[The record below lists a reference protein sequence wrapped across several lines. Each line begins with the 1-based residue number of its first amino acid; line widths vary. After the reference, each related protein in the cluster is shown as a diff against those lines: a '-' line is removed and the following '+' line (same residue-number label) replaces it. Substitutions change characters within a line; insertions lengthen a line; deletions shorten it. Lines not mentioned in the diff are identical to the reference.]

1 MIALTAIQNDP
12 KKVEKK
18 KKNGIQFVYS
28 FKALKQTSCTP

>member
-18 KKNGIQFVYS
+18 KKLNPICLFIQG
-28 FKALKQTSCTP
+28 A